1 MCHCSLHTPIG
12 QVYCILGA
20 DVLSLIRIIA
30 ESAVK
35 SVLESVRIQTSPDSR
50 GHAHILESRGRGRN
64 DLSVCK
70 RVGSGVGSYTIFL
83 FIISARRHIYSR
95 RRRQL
100 RYEAESGFS
109 AGVSERLGA
118 SVT

>member
-1 MCHCSLHTPIG
+1 MLTYWNPVVGVEMIS
-12 QVYCILGA
+12 VFVGA
-20 DVLSLIRIIA
+20 
-30 ESAVK
+30 SAVA
-35 SVLESVRIQTSPDSR
+35 S
-50 GHAHILESRGRGRN
+50 AA
-64 DLSVCK
+64 
-70 RVGSGVGSYTIFL
+70 TIFL